1 MLLADFDTAVKV
13 LTDLLNK
20 LWKKERLSEDLTKR
34 KIIKLPEKGD
44 LSICDNWRGI
54 MLFFILIK
62 VLSKVQ
68 N

>member
-34 KIIKLPEKGD
+34 TIIKLPEKGD